1 MIVRILGEG
10 QFALGDESA
19 DRLSAL
25 DAELDRAIAAHDS
38 AGFDRALKAALAE
51 VRTNGRPL
59 DPDSIVPSDLAL
71 PSEDSD
77 LDEVRHLLE
86 GESAES

>member
-10 QFALGDESA
+10 QFTLDEEA
-19 DRLSAL
+19 ATRLSTL
-25 DAELDRAIAAHDS
+25 DADLDRAIAANDS
-38 AGFDRALKAALAE
+38 PRFDKALHAALAE
-51 VRTNGRPL
+51 VRAHGRPL

-71 PSEDSD
+71 PSEDSS

-86 GESAES
+86 SESAES